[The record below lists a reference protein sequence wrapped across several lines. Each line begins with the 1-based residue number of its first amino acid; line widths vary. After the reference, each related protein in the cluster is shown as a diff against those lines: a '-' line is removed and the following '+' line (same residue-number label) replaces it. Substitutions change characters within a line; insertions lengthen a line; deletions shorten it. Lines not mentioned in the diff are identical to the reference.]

1 MKKIINSKN
10 IIFFSFF
17 FCITFGIVTRVY
29 NLNFDNLWF
38 DEIVSFWV
46 SDPAIT
52 IKESY
57 HRHFQSEGVPFFFNF
72 LLKVL
77 HEIFG
82 YDASVGRY
90 FSSIMGIL
98 SIFSVTY
105 LSKIL
110 SKNNAYLL
118 TLFLISTNIF
128 LISYSQEVR
137 VFMMVFFL
145 SSINLIFF
153 FKLIDA
159 HESKLNLNVFTF
171 LFILSSIAMILS
183 FPLSLIIFFSTVIF
197 SIINFFIFKKI
208 FRNVNFALV
217 VIAIFIILYIPYYV
231 LNTQAYDHYVVWI
244 EHPNLKFYTNFYFS
258 KFFGSRLV
266 GSIHLILLISLI
278 ITFRKKFFNSFDGRM
293 LLLIIIFLSYFLP
306 ITFGYLY
313 YPLLFP
319 GYIIFVIIPVV
330 LVISHLI
337 FEIKNKYKKNFL
349 IFILI
354 FFTLGNH
361 WTESTIKQ
369 FFNDR
374 TPYKPEFVRS
384 FNYIQNSDYKTF
396 TFDMEFTKNNKEA
409 FYKSFINYSKV
420 LIDKKKLDIFYQ
432 EKFEFIKINSE
443 YIWVICFPTLSPS
456 RCKFLKNKKK
466 FLILENKIFGSI
478 DLKLIRII

>member
-1 MKKIINSKN
+1 
-10 IIFFSFF
+10 
-17 FCITFGIVTRVY
+17 
-29 NLNFDNLWF
+29 
-38 DEIVSFWV
+38 
-46 SDPAIT
+46 
-52 IKESY
+52 
-57 HRHFQSEGVPFFFNF
+57 
-72 LLKVL
+72 
-77 HEIFG
+77 
-82 YDASVGRY
+82 
-90 FSSIMGIL
+90 
-98 SIFSVTY
+98 
-105 LSKIL
+105 
-110 SKNNAYLL
+110 
-118 TLFLISTNIF
+118 
-128 LISYSQEVR
+128 
-137 VFMMVFFL
+137 
-145 SSINLIFF
+145 
-153 FKLIDA
+153 
-159 HESKLNLNVFTF
+159 
-171 LFILSSIAMILS
+171 
-183 FPLSLIIFFSTVIF
+183 
-197 SIINFFIFKKI
+197 
-208 FRNVNFALV
+208 